1 MKQVLIVDDE
11 RLTVEG
17 LRLLV
22 NWKAYDAEVCAVA
35 FDGTTALQKIKKFH
49 PDIVFTDIR
58 MPGMNGLE
66 LIQQAKKEFPDTIFI
81 IISGYNDFEYI
92 RKALRFGVIDYVDK
106 PASAEKI
113 DEVMRQISTA
123 FAERDAHQQK
133 FEISEWKTKI
143 KQTLEQLIMLKSV
156 SEQNVLLVEKQNDIH
171 LAGDEFFLTSAIEFS
186 DLSTEREMCLEKW
199 CMQLSHAGLMPFVF
213 PDGKNKY
220 LLVVLQNP
228 ARSAL
233 ENLMKSTFLP
243 YTEVAEWMISVGIGN
258 AYHGLW
264 GFLQSTKEARR
275 ALEYATFFDEPLVVA
290 REIEYQTFLPAELLG
305 YEEDIAFHMRMGNRE
320 ETLRQ
325 VRDIT
330 AAFLKNNLSW
340 ELVCHE
346 CLEMVYLGLIVCRE
360 TGGDFLF
367 ERKGV
372 FLPHIEIQHCMTLA
386 EMTLWVE
393 DVFAQMLDW
402 MEEKKARQSRKTIY
416 RAKEYID
423 LHYQEPITLDML
435 SEISH
440 MYPTYFSVV
449 FKEQFGKT
457 YVKYLNEVRMNQAKI
472 LLRETLMKVKEVSAQ
487 VGYSSDQYFCSKF
500 KSYYGC
506 TPEQFRLSQKEWED
520 KK

>member
-11 RLTVEG
+11 KLTVEG

-22 NWKAYDAEVCAVA
+22 NWKSYDAEVCAVA
-35 FDGTTALQKIKKFH
+35 FDGTTALQKIKMFH

-92 RKALRFGVIDYVDK
+92 RKALRFGVTDYVDK
-106 PASAEKI
+106 PASVEKI
-113 DEVMRQISTA
+113 DEVMRHISTA
-123 FAERDAHQQK
+123 LAERDACQQK
-133 FEISEWKTKI
+133 FGISKWKTKI
-143 KQTLEQLIMLKSV
+143 KQIMEQLIMRKSV
-156 SEQNVLLVEKQNDIH
+156 SEQDVLLVEEQNNNY

-186 DLSTEREMCLEKW
+186 DLSTELETCLEKW

-220 LLVVLQNP
+220 LLVVLQKP
-228 ARSAL
+228 ARSTL
-233 ENLMKSTFLP
+233 ENLMKSTFGS
-243 YTEVAEWMISVGIGN
+243 YTEVTECMISVGIGN
-258 AYHGLW
+258 AYHGFL
-264 GFLQSTKEARR
+264 GFLQSVKEARR
-275 ALEYATFFDEPLVVA
+275 ALEYAKFFDEPLAIA
-290 REIEYQTFLPAELLG
+290 REIEYQTFLPTELLG
-305 YEEDIAFHMRMGNRE
+305 YEADIAFYMRMGDRKE
-320 ETLRQ
+320 VLHQ

-330 AAFLKNNLSW
+330 AVFLKNNLSP
-340 ELVCHE
+340 ELFCHE
-346 CLEMVYLGLIVCRE
+346 CLQMVYLGLTVCRE
-360 TGGDFLF
+360 TGEDFLI
-367 ERKGV
+367 EQKSV
-372 FLPHIEIQHCMTLA
+372 FLPHIEIQRCMTLTEIA
-386 EMTLWVE
+386 LWVE

-402 MEEKKARQSRKTIY
+402 MEQKKARQSRKTVY

-423 LHYQEPITLDML
+423 LHYQEPITLGML
-435 SEISH
+435 SEMSH

-457 YVKYLNEVRMNQAKI
+457 YVKYLNEVRMNQAKT
-472 LLRETLMKVKEVSAQ
+472 LLCETSMKVKEVSAQ
-487 VGYSSDQYFCSKF
+487 VGYLNDQYFCNKF

-506 TPEQFRLSQKEWED
+506 TPEQFRLSKKEREN